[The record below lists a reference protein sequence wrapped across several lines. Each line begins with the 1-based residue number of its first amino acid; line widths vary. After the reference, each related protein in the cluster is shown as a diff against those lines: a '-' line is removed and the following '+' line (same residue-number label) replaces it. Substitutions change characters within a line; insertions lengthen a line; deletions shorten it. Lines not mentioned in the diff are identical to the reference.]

1 MKRVT
6 YWPQLFLGLALV
18 LTFPVV
24 ITVNYLGNPDNGII
38 FAAYVGSWL
47 MGGAY
52 LAISCITSAMT
63 RTQVVSFIV
72 SLVVC
77 FVFLLAGFSPVLD
90 FVRGW
95 APGGLVEAVANF
107 SFLTHFQEISK
118 GRLDLRD
125 LVFFGSLIAVFV
137 TATGVIL
144 EAKKAE

>member
-1 MKRVT
+1 M
-6 YWPQLFLGLALV
+6 A
-18 LTFPVV
+18 
-24 ITVNYLGNPDNGII
+24 
-38 FAAYVGSWL
+38 
-47 MGGAY
+47 GGF
-52 LAISCITSAMT
+52 LAIGSAVSALT
-63 RTQVVSFIV
+63 RSQVIAFIV
-72 SLVVC
+72 SVVVC
-77 FVFLLAGFSPVLD
+77 FAFLLAGFSPVLD

-107 SFLTHFQEISK
+107 SFLTHFQELSK